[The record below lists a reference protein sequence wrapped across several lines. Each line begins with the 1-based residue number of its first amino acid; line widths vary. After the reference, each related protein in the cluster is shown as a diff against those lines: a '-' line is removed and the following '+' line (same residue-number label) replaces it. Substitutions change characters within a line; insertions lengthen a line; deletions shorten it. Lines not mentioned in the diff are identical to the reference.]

1 MDNDGIRE
9 RLEKVKEVKGIT
21 TNRLARESGV
31 DSGNLSRGLSGKIAI
46 SRNVCEKIAKAW
58 NVSVDWLINGMGDM
72 CCGLSAEEKDTFL
85 NQIEKER
92 GINCSLDDY
101 IEMKGEL
108 TALRTEV
115 ESLRNIIKKQD
126 AEIDFYRSL
135 LKGKE

>member
-21 TNRLARESGV
+21 TNRLAKESGV

-58 NVSVDWLINGMGDM
+58 DVSVDWLVSGMGEM
-72 CCGLSAEEKDTFL
+72 CCLPAEKGDAFL
-85 NQIEKER
+85 NQIDKER
-92 GINCSLDDY
+92 GVNCSLDDY
-101 IEMKGEL
+101 IEIKGEL

-115 ESLRNIIKKQD
+115 ESLKSIIKKQD

-135 LKGKE
+135 LKGKS

>member
-21 TNRLARESGV
+21 TNRLAKESGV

-46 SRNVCEKIAKAW
+46 SRNVCEKIARAW
-58 NVSVDWLINGMGDM
+58 DVSVDWLVSGMGEM
-72 CCGLSAEEKDTFL
+72 CCLPAEEGDAFL
-85 NQIEKER
+85 NQIDKER
-92 GINCSLDDY
+92 GVNCSLDDY

-115 ESLRNIIKKQD
+115 ESLKSIIKKQD

-135 LKGKE
+135 LKGKS